1 MKMLPATIS
10 DIYLAFLDFGCSVV
24 SKTMNSFSSMGL
36 EQKHEQQNQDVKKDD
51 VFLGLTENEEK
62 LMCWMVYF

>member
-1 MKMLPATIS
+1 
-10 DIYLAFLDFGCSVV
+10 
-24 SKTMNSFSSMGL
+24 MGL
-36 EQKHEQQNQDVKKDD
+36 DQKHEQQNQDVKKDD